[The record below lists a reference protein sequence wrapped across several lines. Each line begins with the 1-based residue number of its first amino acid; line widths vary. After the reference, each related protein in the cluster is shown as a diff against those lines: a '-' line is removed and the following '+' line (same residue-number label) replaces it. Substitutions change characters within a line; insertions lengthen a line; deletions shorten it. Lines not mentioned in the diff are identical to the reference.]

1 MKKYKGNSFHMNEFH
16 KNPTTTKK
24 SMRGTIGGKAK
35 QKASAKIHLKQPNDP
50 SPLFSLAKD
59 EIETTRIANIKN
71 PIFTFLSRIDL

>member
-1 MKKYKGNSFHMNEFH
+1 MNEFH

-35 QKASAKIHLKQPNDP
+35 QKVSAKIHLKQPNDP